1 MSLTKS
7 QCEDIFKKFA
17 GADGLLTPQEL
28 KNAIKSF
35 AKTKNMSNNDMDK
48 LVVSCFQGMDQ
59 DGNQKITLAEF
70 MNDMTKPSRKQKLE
84 ETFKKWDKD
93 GSGYLST
100 SELRKAIMETMDA
113 KTADDIIKKIND
125 DHVTLDEFMA
135 IVN

>member
-7 QCEDIFKKFA
+7 QCEEIFKKFA
-17 GADGLLTPQEL
+17 GADNLLTPQEL
-28 KNAIKSF
+28 KKAIQSF
-35 AKTKNMSNNDMDK
+35 GKTKKMSNNEIDK

-59 DGNQKITLAEF
+59 DGDQKITLAEF
-70 MNDMTKPSRKQKLE
+70 MNDMTKPSRRQKLE

-100 SELRKAIMETMDA
+100 SELKKAIMETMDE
-113 KTADDIIKKIND
+113 KTADEIIKRIND